1 MATFHP
7 KNGYKYQYFF
17 PEIEQAGERYNTFWD
32 GQVDDKEDAFE
43 LAYAITV
50 HKSQGSDFDNVFLV
64 IPKRYGLLCKELIY
78 TALTRAKEKLFLFV
92 QENKVVQGK
101 NKEPH
106 SLLKEAQNSSM
117 VEDRKTSLFSLPIA
131 SKELRYDLNITDLVD
146 EQKLREFRDNFG
158 CNVILEIDGLL
169 SFNATN
175 NTYDELDGG
184 IEGEMEYDGISNKL
198 YSLLLTI
205 LFLLESDNDMFE
217 NKITE
222 ALDYHSDDNGIIK
235 FHKINTM
242 NIESKIEDD
251 IIYLSEDYDIQII
264 PIINVSEIELLNGID
279 KFILKYDINYIDNY
293 RNNFWYGYKRD
304 FIHDYNVDVTDAK
317 YKFLNQLSDYD
328 LLYMEK
334 NMYADRYRWSIY
346 TNNQIKDT
354 LLNDIYERD
363 NNFKIVR
370 YTPKITNPSA
380 IVWVED
386 EI

>member
-1 MATFHP
+1 
-7 KNGYKYQYFF
+7 
-17 PEIEQAGERYNTFWD
+17 
-32 GQVDDKEDAFE
+32 
-43 LAYAITV
+43 
-50 HKSQGSDFDNVFLV
+50 
-64 IPKRYGLLCKELIY
+64 
-78 TALTRAKEKLFLFV
+78 
-92 QENKVVQGK
+92 
-101 NKEPH
+101 
-106 SLLKEAQNSSM
+106 
-117 VEDRKTSLFSLPIA
+117 
-131 SKELRYDLNITDLVD
+131 
-146 EQKLREFRDNFG
+146 
-158 CNVILEIDGLL
+158 
-169 SFNATN
+169 
-175 NTYDELDGG
+175 
-184 IEGEMEYDGISNKL
+184 
-198 YSLLLTI
+198 
-205 LFLLESDNDMFE
+205 
-217 NKITE
+217 
-222 ALDYHSDDNGIIK
+222 
-235 FHKINTM
+235 M

-264 PIINVSEIELLNGID
+264 PITNVCEIELLNGID

-370 YTPKITNPSA
+370 YTPKVTNPSA